1 MKNVKGL
8 ELKKKDEILVSII
21 SMALFGLD
29 LHFYK
34 GAGSEGEHYTLATAE
49 EVSKAYQFF
58 NDCEDECIKVILK
71 P

>member
-8 ELKKKDEILVSII
+8 ELKKKDEILVSITF
-21 SMALFGLD
+21 MALFVLN
-29 LHFYK
+29 LHFCK
-34 GAGSEGEHYTLATAE
+34 GEGFEGEYYTLATAE
-49 EVSKAYQFF
+49 EASKAYQFF